1 VKISIVAAALVVG
14 AAVQVTPAAAEDN
27 VSQTRIVVGS
37 TEPTK
42 ESPQAARHEASAVLA
57 EAERHCAKDH
67 AHSARQ
73 ACLARAR
80 EDYHQ
85 QMAKAG
91 RTG

>member
-1 VKISIVAAALVVG
+1 VKISIIVAALVVG
-14 AAVQVTPAAAEDN
+14 AAAQVTPAVAEDN
-27 VSQTRIVVGS
+27 VTQTRIVVGS
-37 TEPTK
+37 MEPTK

-67 AHSARQ
+67 DRSARQ
-73 ACLARAR
+73 ACLARAH